1 MVSSLTQQPRLTL
14 DIFVHFLP
22 KMTDLLLPTKH
33 KLHGKVAIVTG
44 GASGF
49 GEVTALHFINH
60 GARAVVIADVQDE
73 KGQKVAA
80 SICPDRCT
88 YIHCDVTDED
98 QVKSLV
104 ETTVSLYGQ
113 LDIMFSNAGIATPSK
128 QVVTDLDMSAFDKVF
143 AVNVRGMAACVKHSA
158 RAMKKG
164 GVRGSII
171 CTASVMASMANPTG
185 GTDYVMSKHA
195 VLGLMRAASLQLA
208 SYGIRV
214 NSVSPGLVAT
224 PMMCESFGAEKEVAM
239 KMTEKFS
246 RLEGVNTEKHVADAV
261 SFLASDE
268 SEFVTGH
275 DLVVDG
281 AFVFPQ

>member
-1 MVSSLTQQPRLTL
+1 
-14 DIFVHFLP
+14 
-22 KMTDLLLPTKH
+22 MTDLLLPTKH

-49 GEVTALHFINH
+49 GEVTARHFINH

-73 KGQKVAA
+73 KGQKVTV
-80 SICPDRCT
+80 SIGPDRCT

-113 LDIMFSNAGIATPSK
+113 LDIMFSNAGIATRSM
-128 QVVTDLDMSAFDKVF
+128 QVVTDLDMSAFDKCF

-158 RAMKKG
+158 RAMKEG
-164 GVRGSII
+164 GVKGSII
-171 CTASVMASMANPTG
+171 CTASVLASRANPDG
-185 GTDYVMSKHA
+185 NTDYIMSKHA

-208 SYGIRV
+208 GYGIRV
-214 NSVSPGLVAT
+214 NSVSPGMVAT
-224 PMMCESFGAEKEVAM
+224 PMVCGYFGAEKEVAM

-281 AFVFPQ
+281 AFVWPQ